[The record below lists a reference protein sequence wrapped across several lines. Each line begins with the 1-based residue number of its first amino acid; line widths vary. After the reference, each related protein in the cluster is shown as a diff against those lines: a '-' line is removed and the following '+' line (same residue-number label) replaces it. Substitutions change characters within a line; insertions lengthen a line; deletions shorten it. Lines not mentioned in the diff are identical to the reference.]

1 MAAAC
6 CCCCWDSE
14 SVVAPIWLSW
24 LSRRPPDM
32 LEPPEPADNL
42 PPTRSWLLRPD
53 PRPPPPPLL
62 SPPKLPIPA
71 MEAWE
76 ELSMSTDCRLDT
88 LFIRESW
95 RSIIDTLFIDTEHLD
110 SKGYERLVGPF
121 TL

>member
-14 SVVAPIWLSW
+14 SVVVPNW
-24 LSRRPPDM
+24 LSRRRPDM

-42 PPTRSWLLRPD
+42 PPDRSWLLRPD
-53 PRPPPPPLL
+53 PRPPPPPPLN
-62 SPPKLPIPA
+62 PPKLLMPA

-76 ELSMSTDCRLDT
+76 ELSMSTDWRLDM

-95 RSIIDTLFIDTEHLD
+95 RSIINTLLLTM
-110 SKGYERLVGPF
+110 S
-121 TL
+121 T